1 MEEFVAHGIYI
12 VSNVGG
18 YEIMFNESNT
28 MAKIRDA
35 YGNENPEI
43 SDWLIIALIYDKDE
57 EDWLPI
63 IDPSDYNIP
72 YNLVIRLS

>member
-63 IDPSDYNIP
+63 IDPSGYNIP